1 MSESELA
8 SEIAR
13 AGPPPLGDVLRL
25 EVVGGVVLGEV
36 QYAADA
42 ALAPHRHE
50 AASLYLVVR
59 GGLTPSTARSA
70 AGTTRLGAGAVTF
83 DPEDHLHG
91 ARLHGRAPRGFGV
104 GLPAAW
110 AARYGAAD
118 ALRRPAAAFGGRS
131 SRVPHLMAR
140 LRYELG
146 ARDAAR
152 GLAVQGLA
160 LDLAAALAREGLAR
174 EGAAAARRGP
184 LRVEAERAATLLHDW
199 ARTDGARTATA
210 EPRGAEP
217 APPGPDGAGAVAL
230 APTWAAVAAAVG
242 APPASLARAFRAR
255 WGCTPAAYVR
265 GVRLDAAAGALA
277 ATACPVSHVALAA
290 GFYDQA
296 HFTRAFRAAYGVPP
310 AAYRRALAGDRPAQ
324 DTAPRAA
331 R

>member
-1 MSESELA
+1 MSESEIA
-8 SEIAR
+8 SEIAL

-59 GGLTPSTARSA
+59 GGLTPLTARSA
-70 AGTTRLGAGAVTF
+70 AGTTTLGAGAVTF

-110 AARYGAAD
+110 AAQYGTAD
-118 ALRRPAAAFGGRS
+118 ALRRPAAAFSGRS
-131 SRVPHLMAR
+131 SRIPYLMVR

-160 LDLAAALAREGLAR
+160 LALAAALVR
-174 EGAAAARRGP
+174 EGAAASRRAH

-199 ARTDGARTATA
+199 ARTDWARTP
-210 EPRGAEP
+210 EPRGAGA
-217 APPGPDGAGAVAL
+217 APPGPGGVGAVAV

-242 APPASLARAFRAR
+242 APPAPLARAFRAR

-310 AAYRRALAGDRPAQ
+310 AAYRRALAGDRPAR